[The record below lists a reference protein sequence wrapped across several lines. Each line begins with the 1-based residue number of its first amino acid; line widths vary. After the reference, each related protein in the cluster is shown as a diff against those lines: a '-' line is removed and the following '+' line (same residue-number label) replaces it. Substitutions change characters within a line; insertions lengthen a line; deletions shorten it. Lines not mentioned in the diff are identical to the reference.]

1 MRNQSSIPT
10 TCDQS
15 GRPDFCKPRIHHAHP
30 AIVAGICLAMPAALA
45 AEAKWPTFRAQEL
58 HQDRN
63 EGIAIAD
70 YNGDGRPDISA
81 GEFWYEGPAFT
92 KKRPLRK
99 LEPFG
104 GGEYLTNNGEHALDL
119 NLDGHPDILTGS
131 FMESEMLWYENPGP
145 EALQEGR
152 LWKRHVLVDTGLKT
166 NEATLMADIDGDGH
180 PELLVN
186 HWQDGLPMRYY
197 KITPTKDGPQVKIIT
212 VADAGEN
219 TNGHGAGVGDL
230 NGSGRIDILYKNG
243 WYEQRQDGSWKR
255 HADWTK
261 PFMSLPALVLD
272 VNADGRNDML
282 WGNGHNYGLYWEEQL
297 EPAADG
303 TLRWRQHVIDDTW
316 SQAHV
321 LVWHDLDG
329 DGRSELITGKRYY
342 GHGGRD
348 PGANDGLV
356 LYAYKWLPEKQGF
369 ERHPVIVG
377 EPGNKQGPGV
387 GLQLRVA
394 DLNGDGRPDLA
405 ATGKSGTYVI
415 WNEGTKE

>member
-10 TCDQS
+10 TRDRP

-30 AIVAGICLAMPAALA
+30 AIVAGICLALPAALA

-92 KKRPLRK
+92 NKRPLRK

-152 LWKRHVLVDTGLKT
+152 LWKRHVLVETGLKT
-166 NEATLMADIDGDGH
+166 NEATLMTDIDGDGH

-197 KITPTKDGPQVKIIT
+197 KITPTKDGPKVNTIT

-243 WYEQRQDGSWKR
+243 WYEQRQDGSWQR

-272 VNADGRNDML
+272 VNGDGRNDML

-297 EPAADG
+297 PPAADG

-329 DGRSELITGKRYY
+329 DGRAELITGKRYY

-356 LYAYKWLPEKQGF
+356 LYAYKWQPEKQGF
-369 ERHPVIVG
+369 ERHPIVVS
-377 EPGNKQGPGV
+377 EPASKQGPGV